1 MVGLATVKV
10 VVATAVFVVEFG
22 EPFRNACAIATGFF
36 VVGCDFVFV
45 FVFGFDF
52 GFDFGFALDF
62 VGLLGDCF
70 VGLLGDCFVGLLG
83 DCFVGLYLT
92 DVPVKCLWYFADLK

>member
-1 MVGLATVKV
+1 MVGLATVKVVVATAVFVLVGLATVKV

-36 VVGCDFVFV
+36 VVECDFV

-70 VGLLGDCFVGLLG
+70 VGL
-83 DCFVGLYLT
+83 YLT